1 MMIAGVIQTI
11 EHMAK
16 PWAALYSDSTAIS
29 SAVTFFHLG
38 GLLFAGGLA
47 ISSDRATF
55 RAFRL
60 EPDARDRLLHDLA
73 NSHRWVLSGI
83 AVIFASGILLV
94 LSDVKTFAY
103 SGIYWTK
110 MGLVVLLL
118 ANGSVLQRTE
128 QKLRAVRLLSDSA
141 PNVQRLWTRLRI
153 SAIASMVLW
162 TSILLAGVIL
172 VESS

>member
-1 MMIAGVIQTI
+1 MMLATVVKTI
-11 EHMAK
+11 EAFAK
-16 PWAALYSDSTAIS
+16 PWATLYSDSTAIS

-47 ISSDRATF
+47 ISSDRLTF
-55 RAFRL
+55 RALRGSP
-60 EPDARDRLLHDLA
+60 EERDRLLHELA
-73 NSHRWVLSGI
+73 NSHMWVLRGLT
-83 AVIFASGILLV
+83 VIFASGILLV

-118 ANGSVLQRTE
+118 ANGAVLQRTE
-128 QKLRAVRLLSDSA
+128 QKLRSVSLLSDSA
-141 PNVQRLWTRLRI
+141 PAVQRLWTRLRY
-153 SAIASMVLW
+153 SASASMILW
-162 TSILLAGVIL
+162 TAILLAGVVL